1 MMHRAIERMYQ
12 RARRSYLFRTY
23 QMTYDIPRVLR
34 QNCDVIKK
42 IRLHNSFLARN
53 THIRN

>member
-1 MMHRAIERMYQ
+1 MMHHTIERMYQ
-12 RARRSYLFRTY
+12 RTMRSYLFRTY
-23 QMTYDIPRVLR
+23 QMIYDIPRVLR
-34 QNCDVIKK
+34 QNCDGIKK